1 MALQVCLN
9 SVTDTLPHNANL
21 FKWKKLSSSK
31 CQLCGEHQS
40 LAHVLN
46 ACQKALSLRRYSAR
60 HDDVLQVITDFASR
74 LLPEGMHI
82 TADLPGMHYSF
93 PQDITT
99 TDLRPDIIIWDSQV
113 IYLVELTVPFETN
126 IDDAVARK
134 VHRYQDL
141 RDACALSRSS
151 SIITLEVG
159 SRGFLYLK
167 GFQSC
172 IDCCGPNRETF
183 KTSNL
188 M

>member
-1 MALQVCLN
+1 MIRDDPGASKKHVISQVKAKVNAMDTAARLAHTNSLQVQGLTVQEFLGHVAQNWSKATSSLLEWHFKFALN

-46 ACQKALSLRRYSAR
+46 AWQKALSLRRYSAR
-60 HDDVLQVITDFASR
+60 HDDVLQVIMDFASR

-99 TDLRPDIIIWDSQV
+99 TDL
-113 IYLVELTVPFETN
+113 
-126 IDDAVARK
+126 
-134 VHRYQDL
+134 
-141 RDACALSRSS
+141 
-151 SIITLEVG
+151 
-159 SRGFLYLK
+159 
-167 GFQSC
+167 
-172 IDCCGPNRETF
+172 
-183 KTSNL
+183 
-188 M
+188 